1 MSDAPLWWK
10 EQRLRIRIGWSV
22 RKDQGGDNLLKLKLP
37 VAILALA
44 LSPLA
49 APLLARSHPLFALLI
64 RSFFARLCH
73 QDPARS
79 FMVEGSPVAVCV
91 RCLGIYCGA
100 ALATLLRVVEAPARR
115 LLAIALLL
123 NLLDV
128 ATATLDWHGS
138 LPLPRFLLGVLLGM
152 GAGAVLLSPLGPAG
166 RSLSPEE

>member
-1 MSDAPLWWK
+1 M
-10 EQRLRIRIGWSV
+10 
-22 RKDQGGDNLLKLKLP
+22 LKLKLSLA
-37 VAILALA
+37 VLALA
-44 LSPLA
+44 LTPLA
-49 APLLARSHPLFALLI
+49 APLLAPSHPVVALLI

-100 ALATLLRVVEAPARR
+100 ALASLVRVVKFPARR
-115 LLAIALLL
+115 LLAIALLF

-128 ATATLDWHGS
+128 ATAALHWHGS
-138 LPLPRFLLGVLLGM
+138 LPLPRFLLGVLLGV
-152 GAGAVLLSPLGPAG
+152 GAGAVLLSSLSLAG

>member
-1 MSDAPLWWK
+1 MVGPK
-10 EQRLRIRIGWSV
+10 H
-22 RKDQGGDNLLKLKLP
+22 QGGDNLLKLKLSLA
-37 VAILALA
+37 VLALA
-44 LSPLA
+44 LTPLA
-49 APLLARSHPLFALLI
+49 APLLAHSHPLLALLI
-64 RSFFARLCH
+64 RSFYARLCH

-100 ALATLLRVVEAPARR
+100 ALASLLRVVKFPAKR
-115 LLAIALLL
+115 LLAIALLF

-152 GAGAVLLSPLGPAG
+152 GAGAVLLSPLSLRVG
-166 RSLSPEE
+166 RSRQGDESG

>member
-1 MSDAPLWWK
+1 
-10 EQRLRIRIGWSV
+10 
-22 RKDQGGDNLLKLKLP
+22 LLKLKLSLA
-37 VAILALA
+37 VLALA
-44 LSPLA
+44 LTPLA
-49 APLLARSHPLFALLI
+49 APLLAHSHPLFALLI

-100 ALATLLRVVEAPARR
+100 ALASLVRVVEVPARR
-115 LLAIALLL
+115 LLAIALVL

-128 ATATLDWHGS
+128 ATATLHWHGS
-138 LPLPRFLLGVLLGM
+138 LPLPRFLLGVLLGT
-152 GAGAVLLSPLGPAG
+152 GAGAVLLSSLSLAG

>member
-1 MSDAPLWWK
+1 
-10 EQRLRIRIGWSV
+10 
-22 RKDQGGDNLLKLKLP
+22 LLKLKLSLA
-37 VAILALA
+37 VLALA
-44 LSPLA
+44 LTPLA
-49 APLLARSHPLFALLI
+49 APLLAHSHPLFALLI

-100 ALATLLRVVEAPARR
+100 ALASLVGMGKAPARR
-115 LLAIALLL
+115 LLAIAMLL

-128 ATATLDWHGS
+128 ATATLHWHGS
-138 LPLPRFLLGVLLGM
+138 LPLPRFLLGVLLGV
-152 GAGAVLLSPLGPAG
+152 GAGAVLLSPLTLAG

>member
-1 MSDAPLWWK
+1 VEGGQP
-10 EQRLRIRIGWSV
+10 LRIRIGGV
-22 RKDQGGDNLLKLKLP
+22 DQKNQGGDNLLKIKLSFG
-37 VAILALA
+37 ILALA

-49 APLLARSHPLFALLI
+49 APLLARSHPLFALLV
-64 RSFFARLCH
+64 RSFFSRLCH

-100 ALATLLRVVEAPARR
+100 ALATLLDMGEAPARR

-128 ATATLDWHGS
+128 ATVAIHWHGN
-138 LPLPRFLLGVLLGM
+138 LPLPRFLLGVLLGA
-152 GAGAVLLSPLGPAG
+152 GAGAVLLSPLSLGG
-166 RSLSPEE
+166 RSLSREG

>member
-1 MSDAPLWWK
+1 VEGGLA
-10 EQRLRIRIGWSV
+10 LRIRIGWPGEKN
-22 RKDQGGDNLLKLKLP
+22 RGGDNLLKLKISLNL
-37 VAILALA
+37 VALA
-44 LSPLA
+44 LTPLA

-100 ALATLLRVVEAPARR
+100 ALASLVRLVEAPARR
-115 LLAIALLL
+115 LLAIALVL

-128 ATATLDWHGS
+128 ATAALHWHGS
-138 LPLPRFLLGVLLGM
+138 LPLPRFLLGVLLGIST
-152 GAGAVLLSPLGPAG
+152 GAVLLS
-166 RSLSPEE
+166 SLSRSRLGL

>member
-1 MSDAPLWWK
+1 
-10 EQRLRIRIGWSV
+10 
-22 RKDQGGDNLLKLKLP
+22 LLKLKLSL
-37 VAILALA
+37 AMLALA
-44 LSPLA
+44 LTPLA
-49 APLLARSHPLFALLI
+49 APLLAHNHPLFALLI

-100 ALATLLRVVEAPARR
+100 ALAGLVGMGKAPARR
-115 LLAIALLL
+115 LLAIAMLL

-128 ATATLDWHGS
+128 ATATLHWHGS
-138 LPLPRFLLGVLLGM
+138 LPLPRFLLGVLLGV
-152 GAGAVLLSPLGPAG
+152 GAGAVLLSPLTLAG